1 MTHNVLY
8 QLCIASGKRQGKI
21 KTYDIKG
28 LGGGGEGGIFT
39 FKSCIYLALTAFSSI
54 YIVRSPSTLIY
65 SSICNYV
72 KRASERRS

>member
-1 MTHNVLY
+1 MTHNPLY

-21 KTYDIKG
+21 KTYNIRG

-39 FKSCIYLALTAFSSI
+39 FKSCIFLALTAFSSI
-54 YIVRSPSTLIY
+54 YIVQCSSTLMH

-72 KRASERRS
+72 KRASERRN